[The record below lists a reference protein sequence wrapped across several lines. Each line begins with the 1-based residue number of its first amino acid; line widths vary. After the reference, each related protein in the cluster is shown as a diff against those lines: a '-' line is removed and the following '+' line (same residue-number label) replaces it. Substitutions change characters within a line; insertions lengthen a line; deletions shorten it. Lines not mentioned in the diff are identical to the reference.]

1 MASKD
6 EGGDTGIIAAFTGII
21 FELLS
26 LIFESI
32 KQGLA
37 YIWEFITGVWKN
49 ITDII
54 AVSFIDFAINFTKI
68 TIKELIG
75 K

>member
-1 MASKD
+1 MQVIFD
-6 EGGDTGIIAAFTGII
+6 AFTEII
-21 FELLS
+21 LELLS
-26 LIFESI
+26 EIFSSI

-37 YIWEFITGVWKN
+37 YIWEFISGVWKN

-54 AVSFIDFAINFTKI
+54 AVSFLDFAVNFTKI
-68 TIKELIG
+68 TIKELLG